1 MKIDWISYLA
11 QNHLPRLLQGDR
23 TLEIY
28 WSLAWLSWLDEKSWS
43 YESRQVRYIF
53 VLELVLEW
61 NVRSGTLQLG
71 KLAVQPQFLILGDC
85 SVVLGTTE
93 IPVLAGIWKGSS
105 ALPIT
110 LLIIPI
116 MFSWALFWL
125 CYTGHTGS
133 QCFTGYRIPST
144 ITHKCWFCAQF
155 PKIRRKILLQL
166 QMLSVSCH
174 LAFCLADDD
183 RSDEILLSSTT

>member
-61 NVRSGTLQLG
+61 NVRSGTLHLG

-93 IPVLAGIWKGSS
+93 IPVLAGIFKRIFCSAHHSAYYPHHVFLSS
-105 ALPIT
+105 FLTVLYWPHKPT
-110 LLIIPI
+110 VFHRLQNTKHYHPQVLI
-116 MFSWALFWL
+116 L
-125 CYTGHTGS
+125 CPAP
-133 QCFTGYRIPST
+133 QD
-144 ITHKCWFCAQF
+144 K
-155 PKIRRKILLQL
+155 
-166 QMLSVSCH
+166 
-174 LAFCLADDD
+174 
-183 RSDEILLSSTT
+183 EENSSTTADVICQLSSCFLSCRWW